1 MNTAL
6 TPMDSVT
13 EIRIIADSGGLFL
26 IVVVYCKAWKILE
39 KASQIIIMFLVAD
52 TTFTKEIRIT

>member
-1 MNTAL
+1 
-6 TPMDSVT
+6 MDSVT